1 MFTGLDVSYD
11 RENDILYISFGPPRP
26 SYCTTQEDD
35 VFIMKDIETDEYSGI
50 TIMDFQER
58 LKDGSILNFRWPFD
72 LDFAAL
78 KAAFNLKKPL
88 ALPVNK

>member
-11 RENDILYISFGPPRP
+11 RENDILYISFGHPRP
-26 SYCTTQEDD
+26 SYCATQTDD
-35 VFIMKDIETDEYSGI
+35 VFVMKDIETDEYSGI

-72 LDFAAL
+72 LDFAAMEVAL
-78 KAAFNLKKPL
+78 GLKKPL